1 MNSVRPI
8 AINLPQFHPI
18 RQNNEWWGEGFTEW
32 TNVTRA
38 KPLFKGHY
46 QPHLPADL
54 GFYDLRLSE
63 SREAQ
68 AQMAKHY
75 GIHGFCYYHYWFNG
89 QRLLER
95 PLQEI
100 LYMGKPDYP
109 FMLCWANENWT
120 RKWDGMDDDILMC
133 QNYSEEDDIA
143 HMTYLMRYF
152 KDPRYITV
160 DGKPVFILYKSFL
173 LPDPSATARRWRKVA
188 AEHGMELY
196 LCHMVFGYRNEPVRL
211 IDGFDAA
218 IDFEPFGVRR
228 TREQRYSTNLDYDS
242 FYTLSERIRLKVSRV
257 FKNDISVAKRF
268 NVYDYDSMFT
278 DLKPIKEFGMKL
290 FPSAVPG
297 WDNTA
302 RRPNNPALL
311 LHGSTPDGFE
321 KWLKLISDDF
331 SPYSE
336 NENFIFINAWN
347 EWAEGN
353 HLEPCLRWGTQY
365 LEALQ
370 KVFSPDSIKS
380 NTY

>member
-100 LYMGKPDYP
+100 LYMGKPDFP

-120 RKWDGMDDDILMC
+120 RRWDGMDDDILMC

-160 DGKPVFILYKSFL
+160 DGKPVFI
-173 LPDPSATARRWRKVA
+173 
-188 AEHGMELY
+188 
-196 LCHMVFGYRNEPVRL
+196 
-211 IDGFDAA
+211 
-218 IDFEPFGVRR
+218 
-228 TREQRYSTNLDYDS
+228 
-242 FYTLSERIRLKVSRV
+242 
-257 FKNDISVAKRF
+257 
-268 NVYDYDSMFT
+268 
-278 DLKPIKEFGMKL
+278 
-290 FPSAVPG
+290 
-297 WDNTA
+297 
-302 RRPNNPALL
+302 
-311 LHGSTPDGFE
+311 
-321 KWLKLISDDF
+321 
-331 SPYSE
+331 
-336 NENFIFINAWN
+336 
-347 EWAEGN
+347 
-353 HLEPCLRWGTQY
+353 
-365 LEALQ
+365 
-370 KVFSPDSIKS
+370 
-380 NTY
+380 